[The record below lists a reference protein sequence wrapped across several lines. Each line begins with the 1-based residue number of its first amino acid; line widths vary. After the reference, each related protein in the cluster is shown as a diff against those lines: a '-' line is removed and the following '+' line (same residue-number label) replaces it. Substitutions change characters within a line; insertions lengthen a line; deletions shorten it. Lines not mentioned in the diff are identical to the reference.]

1 MLLFRRFLISLTA
14 TFILSAVLSAA
25 TVIVL
30 MFTKGQEFGHHVG
43 LFGSVFF
50 EARRTPSGSIMVGMG
65 VENPLVLSA
74 VFAAIFLVST
84 IFVSILS
91 ALRDRKKA
99 LQCETDDERA

>member
-1 MLLFRRFLISLTA
+1 MQRFKRLLISLTT
-14 TFILSAVLSAA
+14 TFILGAVLSAA